1 VLKLLGVNLFLAQA
15 IIRGR
20 FHDKNTGDC
29 IVVGR
34 GRRRGHGKDPTN
46 IFSGGSKSSKP
57 KSTRPPAR
65 KPAPPQSKPASQR
78 KPTPAEMK
86 KRFEQ
91 TQASTAPAVPA
102 AYRTKQIKPQAA
114 PSVFQKEKEE
124 TLEQKSA
131 ALVEKLEALDK
142 PSEGEVPEIPTEVI
156 EEVAEVPLVEG
167 ENLPVTPELPIS
179 SDEKSI
185 VEDVEALPSEV
196 NSESESVEEV
206 NAIEAQLE
214 DMEIET
220 LISDNSLI
228 EETIP
233 LEQVVIAPVGE
244 TIIANPHLEG
254 TSKKSIDAVTKKVGS
269 FKPKRRRRPDQ
280 KGGGRQPKSKKL
292 SRRKYLEYKYEVKD
306 ILDDESVEEEHR
318 SNIIGQI
325 WAKGE
330 RIGIDAAIEFIEE
343 KEAEL
348 ILPAN
353 IAAKLKT
360 LVYSYTTRR

>member
-1 VLKLLGVNLFLAQA
+1 VLKLLGVNRFLAQVV
-15 IIRGR
+15 IRGR

-29 IVVGR
+29 IVRGR
-34 GRRRGHGKDPTN
+34 GRRRRGGEDPSN
-46 IFSGGSKSSKP
+46 IFTGGSKTSKS
-57 KSTRPPAR
+57 KATRPPAP
-65 KPAPPQSKPASQR
+65 KPTPKQAKPASQR
-78 KPTPAEMK
+78 KPTAAEMK

-91 TQASTAPAVPA
+91 TQASAAPAVPA
-102 AYRTKQIKPQAA
+102 AYLTKQIKPQAA
-114 PSVFQKEKEE
+114 PSVFKKDKEE

-131 ALVEKLEALDK
+131 ALVEKREALDK
-142 PSEGEVPEIPTEVI
+142 PSEIDVPEIPI
-156 EEVAEVPLVEG
+156 EEIKEVAEVPLVEA
-167 ENLPVTPELPIS
+167 ENLPETPEAPLS

-185 VEDVEALPSEV
+185 EEVVETPQSEDNAETELP
-196 NSESESVEEV
+196 EEV
-206 NAIEAQLE
+206 NAIEVQLE
-214 DMEIET
+214 VMESEAT
-220 LISDNSLI
+220 VS
-228 EETIP
+228 
-233 LEQVVIAPVGE
+233 LEQVVIAPEGE

-254 TSKKSIDAVTKKVGS
+254 AAKKSIEAVAKKVGS

-306 ILDDESVEEEHR
+306 ILDNEAVEEEHR